1 MLLIS
6 PNSVGRGL
14 GFLHPQSS
22 SDMGDRRMDHFM
34 NSGLFNL
41 FTNQTCG
48 EFVVHF

>member
-14 GFLHPQSS
+14 GFS